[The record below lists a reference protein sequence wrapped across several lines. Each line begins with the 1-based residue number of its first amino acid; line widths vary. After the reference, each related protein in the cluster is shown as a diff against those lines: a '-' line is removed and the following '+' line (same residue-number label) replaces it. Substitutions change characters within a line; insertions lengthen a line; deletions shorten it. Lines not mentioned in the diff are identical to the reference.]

1 MIILNDKRFSDEKFF
16 YAKTL
21 EDISNSPNN
30 STIIFKYN
38 EDDIKLYKFCQTNNI
53 SYGVE
58 IDSIKEFIFIINL
71 NAKYTFCNS
80 IELASTIQKIADN
93 YLTQTKVIIK
103 TSFELLEKAV
113 LHAIDGIFVI

>member
-1 MIILNDKRFSDEKFF
+1 MIILNDKRFSDENFF

-71 NAKYTFCNS
+71 NAKYTFCNN

-113 LHAIDGIFVI
+113 LHEIDGIFVI

>member
-71 NAKYTFCNS
+71 NAKYTFCNN

-113 LHAIDGIFVI
+113 LHEIDGIFVI

>member
-71 NAKYTFCNS
+71 HAKYAFCNS

-113 LHAIDGIFVI
+113 LHEIDGIFVI